1 MHLDIKHTAIHC
13 CFILLMG
20 AGISLIHNTV
30 TYFLNKVFQ
39 SPTILKK
46 ISYIFSDCLLI
57 VYITLSFILIIYY
70 VNRGIFRS
78 IYLLS
83 LLAGFIIFKLI
94 FSRILDKILEFV
106 CELLLFI
113 ISPVYKITIFLFK
126 TAKKALR
133 FFFTPIAKIG
143 SSLYNKIK
151 DKFIRRKGN
160 EQKSN
165 KRKKENAA
173 S

>member
-1 MHLDIKHTAIHC
+1 MHLDIIHTAIHC
-13 CFILLMG
+13 CFIFLMG
-20 AGISLIHNTV
+20 ASISLIHNTV
-30 TYFLNKVFQ
+30 NYFLNKVFP

-46 ISYIFSDCLLI
+46 ISYIFSDCLLF
-57 VYITLSFILIIYY
+57 VYISLSFILIIYY

-83 LLAGFIIFKLI
+83 LLAGFIIFKLLLSKI
-94 FSRILDKILEFV
+94 FDKILEFV
-106 CELLLFI
+106 CKIFLFI
-113 ISPVYKITIFLFK
+113 ILPVCKITLFLFK

-151 DKFIRRKGN
+151 DKFIRSKGN

-165 KRKKENAA
+165 KRKEENTA